1 MVTAAEN
8 RSSSALTGMVIIGL
22 LFFIF
27 GFVTWLNATL
37 IPYLELACD
46 LKHEW
51 QAYLVTF
58 AFYISYFVMAL
69 PSSYILGKT
78 RLKKGMMLGLW
89 VMAVGALLFL
99 PAALTRTYGLFL
111 LGLFVCGAGLAL
123 LQTASNPYV
132 IILGKP
138 ESAARRVSIMG
149 ICNKLAGA
157 LSPLI
162 LGAVVLGNYDELTA
176 SLGAMTELERVAALN
191 ALSAKAVLPYAI
203 MAGSLFVLGLL
214 VWFSALPDLDDPPML
229 SDGPDGSSRKS
240 IFSFPHLWFGVL
252 ALFFYVGVEVV
263 AIDTITKYGV
273 SDVVGLGMEQARR
286 FPTYSMFAL
295 MIGYL
300 MGIAAIPRL
309 VSQQKALALCA
320 AAGFVFVLCAILVPG
335 PWSIWFIVLLSLAH
349 ALMWPAIFP
358 LAIFGLGRFTKTGS
372 ALLIMAIA
380 GGAILPL
387 VYSLLSVNMGFGPRM
402 AYLIALPGYLIIGW
416 FALSGHKAGMPRSIY
431 NA

>member
-1 MVTAAEN
+1 M
-8 RSSSALTGMVIIGL
+8 
-22 LFFIF
+22 
-27 GFVTWLNATL
+27 
-37 IPYLELACD
+37 
-46 LKHEW
+46 
-51 QAYLVTF
+51 
-58 AFYISYFVMAL
+58 
-69 PSSYILGKT
+69 
-78 RLKKGMMLGLW
+78 
-89 VMAVGALLFL
+89 
-99 PAALTRTYGLFL
+99 
-111 LGLFVCGAGLAL
+111 
-123 LQTASNPYV
+123 
-132 IILGKP
+132 
-138 ESAARRVSIMG
+138 
-149 ICNKLAGA
+149 
-157 LSPLI
+157 
-162 LGAVVLGNYDELTA
+162 
-176 SLGAMTELERVAALN
+176 
-191 ALSAKAVLPYAI
+191 
-203 MAGSLFVLGLL
+203 
-214 VWFSALPDLDDPPML
+214 
-229 SDGPDGSSRKS
+229 
-240 IFSFPHLWFGVL
+240 
-252 ALFFYVGVEVV
+252 GVEVV

-286 FPTYSMFAL
+286 FPTYSMFDL